1 MKGNG
6 YPEGNWPCIDD
17 VEISANEW
25 RRRVTVRVRGG
36 WIHGELPGPEGR
48 TYQVERAPRDDF
60 TFVRLAIPRPN
71 LVLHTTQAPDLKE
84 RYKTWD
90 FPPQFGVGDHRIVQL
105 FPVWAQGKATKAQDA
120 RAMQIEITGF
130 SKTAR
135 WLPFRHALQPL
146 VALVA
151 FLHQRK
157 LIKTGLSRPTDD
169 WPIAVDH
176 LPAAVFDYY
185 RRKAG
190 LWPDVPGVYG
200 HIELPGDDHWDP
212 GGFDYPEFFGMVRD
226 VLGGDED
233 MRVDEL
239 IKGHQAYSEKF
250 KSKGEDPGSPPQDKS
265 DDFKEGWRQARFA
278 ANNPQ
283 PFQPEGI

>member
-1 MKGNG
+1 MTAR
-6 YPEGNWPCIDD
+6 IRD
-17 VEISANEW
+17 
-25 RRRVTVRVRGG
+25 G
-36 WIHGELPGPEGR
+36 WIHGELPGPDGR
-48 TYQVERAPRDDF
+48 TYWVEREPRSDF
-60 TFVRLAIPRPN
+60 SFVRLAIPRPN
-71 LVLHTTQAPDLKE
+71 LVLHTTQTPDLKK

-105 FPVWAQGKATKAQDA
+105 FPVWAQGKASKAQDA

-130 SKTAR
+130 SNIAR
-135 WLPFRHALQPL
+135 WLPFRPALQPL

-151 FLHQRK
+151 FLHQRR

-185 RRKAG
+185 RRTAG

-212 GGFDYPEFFGMVRD
+212 GGFEYPEFFGMVRD

-233 MRVDEL
+233 MRMDEL
-239 IKGHQAYSEKF
+239 IKGHQAYRDKF
-250 KSKGEDPGSPPQDKS
+250 KSRGEDPGPPPQNRS

-278 ANNPQ
+278 ATNPQ
-283 PFQPEGI
+283 PIQLEGI

>member
-1 MKGNG
+1 
-6 YPEGNWPCIDD
+6 
-17 VEISANEW
+17 
-25 RRRVTVRVRGG
+25 VTARIREG
-36 WIHGELPGPEGR
+36 WIHGELPGPQGR
-48 TYQVERAPRDDF
+48 TYQVEREPRHDF
-60 TFVRLAIPRPN
+60 SFVRLTIPRPN

-84 RYKTWD
+84 RYRTWD

-105 FPVWAQGKATKAQDA
+105 FPVWAQGKASKAEDA

-130 SKTAR
+130 SNIAR

-151 FLHQRK
+151 FLHKRR

-185 RRKAG
+185 RRSAG
-190 LWPDVPGVYG
+190 LWPVVPGVYG

-233 MRVDEL
+233 MRMDEL
-239 IKGHQAYSEKF
+239 IKGHQAYRDKF
-250 KSKGEDPGSPPQDKS
+250 KTRGEDPGPPPQNRS

-278 ANNPQ
+278 ANNP
-283 PFQPEGI
+283 PPSLPEGS

>member
-1 MKGNG
+1 M
-6 YPEGNWPCIDD
+6 
-17 VEISANEW
+17 
-25 RRRVTVRVRGG
+25 
-36 WIHGELPGPEGR
+36 
-48 TYQVERAPRDDF
+48 
-60 TFVRLAIPRPN
+60 
-71 LVLHTTQAPDLKE
+71 
-84 RYKTWD
+84 
-90 FPPQFGVGDHRIVQL
+90 GDHRIVQL
-105 FPVWAQGKATKAQDA
+105 IPVWAQGKASKAQDA

-130 SKTAR
+130 SNIAR

-151 FLHQRK
+151 FLHKRR

-185 RRKAG
+185 RRSAG
-190 LWPDVPGVYG
+190 LWPDLPGVYG

-233 MRVDEL
+233 MRMDEL
-239 IKGHQAYSEKF
+239 IKGHQAYRDKF
-250 KSKGEDPGSPPQDKS
+250 KSRVRILVLRLGTDPMISRKGGDRRVSRRITRSPFSPRASEATGLVFDPDDVKHPLLPSP
-265 DDFKEGWRQARFA
+265 RQVR
-278 ANNPQ
+278 P
-283 PFQPEGI
+283 GD

>member
-1 MKGNG
+1 MTAR
-6 YPEGNWPCIDD
+6 IRD
-17 VEISANEW
+17 
-25 RRRVTVRVRGG
+25 G

-48 TYQVERAPRDDF
+48 TYQVEREPRDDF
-60 TFVRLAIPRPN
+60 AFVRLAIPRPN
-71 LVLHTTQAPDLKE
+71 LVLHTTQAPDLRE

-105 FPVWAQGKATKAQDA
+105 FPVWAQGKASKAQDA
-120 RAMQIEITGF
+120 RAMQIEITGL
-130 SKTAR
+130 SSIPR

-151 FLHQRK
+151 FLHRRK

-185 RRKAG
+185 RRTAG
-190 LWPDVPGVYG
+190 LWPNVAGVYG

-233 MRVDEL
+233 MRMDEL
-239 IKGHQAYSEKF
+239 IKGHQAYRDKF
-250 KSKGEDPGSPPQDKS
+250 KSRGEDPGPPPQNKS

-278 ANNPQ
+278 ASNPQ
-283 PFQPEGI
+283 PFQPEGS

>member
-1 MKGNG
+1 
-6 YPEGNWPCIDD
+6 
-17 VEISANEW
+17 V
-25 RRRVTVRVRGG
+25 RRNRVTVRVRDG
-36 WIHGELPGPEGR
+36 WIRGELPGPGGR

-60 TFVRLAIPRPN
+60 TFARLAIPRPN

-84 RYKTWD
+84 RYATWD

-130 SKTAR
+130 SRITR
-135 WLPFRHALQPL
+135 WLPFRPALQPL

-185 RRKAG
+185 RRQAR
-190 LWPDVPGVYG
+190 LWPEVAGVYG
-200 HIELPGDDHWDP
+200 HIELPGEDHWDP

-239 IKGHQAYSEKF
+239 IKGHQAYRDKF
-250 KSKGEDPGSPPQDKS
+250 KSRGEDPGPPPQNKS

-283 PFQPEGI
+283 PVQPEGV

>member
-1 MKGNG
+1 
-6 YPEGNWPCIDD
+6 
-17 VEISANEW
+17 
-25 RRRVTVRVRGG
+25 VTARIRDG
-36 WIHGELPGPEGR
+36 WIHGELPGPNGR
-48 TYQVERAPRDDF
+48 TYRVEREPRHDF
-60 TFVRLAIPRPN
+60 SFVRLTIPRPN

-105 FPVWAQGKATKAQDA
+105 FPVWAQGKASKAQDA

-130 SKTAR
+130 SNIAR
-135 WLPFRHALQPL
+135 WLPLRHALQPL

-151 FLHQRK
+151 FLHKRRR
-157 LIKTGLSRPTDD
+157 IKTGLSRPTDD

-185 RRKAG
+185 RRRAG
-190 LWPDVPGVYG
+190 LWPVVPGVYG

-212 GGFDYPEFFGMVRD
+212 GGFDYSEFFGLVRD

-233 MRVDEL
+233 MRMDEL
-239 IKGHQAYSEKF
+239 IKGHQAYRTS
-250 KSKGEDPGSPPQDKS
+250 SRLGVRIRVRRLRTDPMISRKDGDRRVSRRTTRSLLCPRVAEPSLLQTPSAATGRSPTGD
-265 DDFKEGWRQARFA
+265 
-278 ANNPQ
+278 
-283 PFQPEGI
+283 